1 MWPEGKSYADLYG
14 GCTSLGELLRRKL
27 EHMNR
32 ENALLLDFSNAER
45 RVLSHMEMNPCGEIL
60 LDDSKPKPVKRVV
73 RQSPTQKEPQMD
85 TSKLVA
91 LADPTWEKDLKDLGI
106 VSDSIVAGELR
117 AEIEAQS
124 AELRK
129 NAVKDAATQILALG
143 RAKTAADQRDVEALR
158 DLRRREKEI
167 KDRLAKRETAWQY
180 GSKTLNY
187 LPIAHDLNMLPLHV
201 IRGLDLDLL
210 KVKVVE
216 EAAAPAA

>member
-1 MWPEGKSYADLYG
+1 MWPEGKDYTNMYS
-14 GCTSLGELLRRKL
+14 GCTNLGELLRRKL
-27 EHMNR
+27 EHMNQ
-32 ENALLLDFSNAER
+32 ENALLLDFSSIEH

-106 VSDSIVAGELR
+106 VSDSVVAAELR

-143 RAKTAADQRDVEALR
+143 RAKTAADQADVEE
-158 DLRRREKEI
+158 LRRIRRQEKAI
-167 KDRLAKRETAWQY
+167 KDRLAQRETAWQY

-187 LPIAHDLNMLPLHV
+187 LPIAHDLMLLPMHV
-201 IRGLDLDLL
+201 IRGLDLELL
-210 KVKVVE
+210 KVKPLDE
-216 EAAAPAA
+216 APASE